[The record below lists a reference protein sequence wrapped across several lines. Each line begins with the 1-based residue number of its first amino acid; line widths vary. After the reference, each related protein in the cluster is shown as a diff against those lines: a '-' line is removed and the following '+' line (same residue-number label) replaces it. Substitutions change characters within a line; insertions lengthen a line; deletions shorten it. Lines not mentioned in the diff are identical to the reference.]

1 MTKRFQ
7 NGIMYISIIFLMT
20 LILALVKISADREQQ
35 WLTAESKTYQQTND
49 IDIYV
54 VSNKKDIETVIQGDY
69 HFSEHDHVYMNLKA
83 NIYKTGFHSLASGLL
98 S

>member
-69 HFSEHDHVYMNLKA
+69 HFSEHDHV
-83 NIYKTGFHSLASGLL
+83 I
-98 S
+98 

>member
-1 MTKRFQ
+1 
-7 NGIMYISIIFLMT
+7 MT

-54 VSNKKDIETVIQGDY
+54 VSNKKILRR
-69 HFSEHDHVYMNLKA
+69 S
-83 NIYKTGFHSLASGLL
+83 YKGITIFLNMTMSI
-98 S
+98 